1 MSSLRWALWLSL
13 ALAFA
18 GPACAAPQH
27 DHAAHAAF
35 DGKQVPLPSPRWVA
49 DAPLREGMARIHQA
63 LDELR
68 HHEMGHM
75 SDAMAQ
81 DRAGLIL
88 DAGAYIFAHCKLQP
102 QQDAVLHS
110 MLVPLL
116 SAAQKLKDQP
126 QDVAEVAAMRKAVA
140 DYPRYFDD
148 PAWTT
153 DASAEHSHH
162 E

>member
-1 MSSLRWALWLSL
+1 MSTKRTALLL
-13 ALAFA
+13 CGALAFA
-18 GPACAAPQH
+18 SPLHAAPQH

-35 DGKQVPLPSPRWVA
+35 DGKEIPAPSPRWAA
-49 DAPLREGMARIHQA
+49 DEPLRDGMGRIHQA
-63 LDELR
+63 LAELR

-102 QQDAVLHS
+102 QQDAVLHG

-126 QDVAEVAAMRKAVA
+126 QDVAEVAVMREAVA
-140 DYPRYFDD
+140 GYPRYFDD
-148 PAWTT
+148 PAWAD
-153 DASAEHSHH
+153 DAMPGHAHH
-162 E
+162 Q

>member
-1 MSSLRWALWLSL
+1 MFTSRMALLLCGAL
-13 ALAFA
+13 ALA
-18 GPACAAPQH
+18 GPVCAAPQH

-35 DGKQVPLPSPRWVA
+35 DGTQVPVPSPRWAA
-49 DAPLREGMARIHQA
+49 DEPLRDGMGRIHQA

-153 DASAEHSHH
+153 DAPSEHAHH